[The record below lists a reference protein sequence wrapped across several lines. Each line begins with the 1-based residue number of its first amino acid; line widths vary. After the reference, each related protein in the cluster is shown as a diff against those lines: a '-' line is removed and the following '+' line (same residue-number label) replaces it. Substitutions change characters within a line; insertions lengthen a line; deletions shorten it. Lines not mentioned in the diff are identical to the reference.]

1 MAGRS
6 KRVQSSSKPIG
17 IADTT
22 LGPIIRAIGERG
34 AAFIGAAGV
43 VLVLVWTLYTFFW
56 TNTRHASDEYYDYSL
71 KQCHEVAEL
80 VGKIAATNSK
90 EEIRRY
96 RPDFYRYYYGT
107 LVVVED
113 GALESAMVKMGRSI
127 ETALGEPKSDDA
139 SSKPLSLQ
147 NAALRVSKACHDLV
161 RPGLI
166 SQVKS
171 WSFPTQKISKEGG
184 S

>member
-1 MAGRS
+1 MADRP
-6 KRVQSSSKPIG
+6 KRAQRSSKPIG
-17 IADTT
+17 IAETT

-43 VLVLVWTLYTFFW
+43 VLVFVWTLYTFFW

-96 RPDFYRYYYGT
+96 RPEFYRYYYGT
-107 LVVVED
+107 LVLVE
-113 GALESAMVKMGRSI
+113 GRALESAMVKMGRSI

-147 NAALRVSKACHDLV
+147 KAALGVSDACHDLV

-166 SQVKS
+166 SQVTSWLSPTKKS
-171 WSFPTQKISKEGG
+171 RKLTD
-184 S
+184 